1 MLKDALAEVKEELE
15 GEVDQI
21 DLPLDDVSTTITN
34 NLNSCIIMLHI
45 NLRANHFVV
54 LRLHAFSCIL
64 HAFGSQWRI
73 WLQFAVSYMFLSISE
88 HIICY
93 NTFNQSAMLSAI
105 NKFYF

>member
-45 NLRANHFVV
+45 NLRANHFFGSEVT
-54 LRLHAFSCIL
+54 CIL
-64 HAFGSQWRI
+64 MHSTC
-73 WLQFAVSYMFLSISE
+73 ISFSMKNLASV
-88 HIICY
+88 C
-93 NTFNQSAMLSAI
+93 S
-105 NKFYF
+105 

>member
-45 NLRANHFVV
+45 NLRANHFCGSEVT
-54 LRLHAFSCIL
+54 CIL
-64 HAFGSQWRI
+64 MHSTCVWFSMENLATVCS
-73 WLQFAVSYMFLSISE
+73 
-88 HIICY
+88 
-93 NTFNQSAMLSAI
+93 
-105 NKFYF
+105 